1 MRFIISGNGELAEKI
16 TKMAGERG
24 DICSSFKAFQKDPLT
39 FVMHTDVVVIHVGDG
54 EELPALVQ
62 TCREK
67 GWPLIHSS
75 GDGRVVKL
83 PDMRGVDR
91 YSATGYVRPSRYFE
105 LAKVLLH

>member
-54 EELPALVQ
+54 EELPALVNV
-62 TCREK
+62 CRRK
-67 GWPLIHSS
+67 RWPLIHSS
-75 GDGRVVKL
+75 PEVKL

-91 YSATGYVRPSRYFE
+91 YSATGYVRPGSLISLRYC
-105 LAKVLLH
+105 